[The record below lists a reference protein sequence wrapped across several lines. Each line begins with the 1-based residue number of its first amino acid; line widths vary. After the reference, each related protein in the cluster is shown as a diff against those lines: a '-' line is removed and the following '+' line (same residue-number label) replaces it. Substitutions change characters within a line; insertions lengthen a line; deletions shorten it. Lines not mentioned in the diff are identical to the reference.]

1 MDCEDKEKGKE
12 KSNFSAHLIDVLFDL
27 WSALL
32 P

>member
-1 MDCEDKEKGKE
+1 MDFEDKRKGKE

-27 WSALL
+27 SNALL